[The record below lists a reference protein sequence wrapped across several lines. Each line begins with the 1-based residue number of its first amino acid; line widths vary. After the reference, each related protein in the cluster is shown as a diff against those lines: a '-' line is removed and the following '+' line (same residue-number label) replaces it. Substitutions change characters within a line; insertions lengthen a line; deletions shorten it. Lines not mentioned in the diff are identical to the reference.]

1 MNQDKPKFDPS
12 LTQESMLAEH
22 HGTDLLADIVK
33 AIPPMPPEHGTKVIK
48 NIGWL
53 INQARA
59 LDKQK
64 IEELETEN
72 TRLKEH
78 KDFLEKFRTDHIA
91 LAKFRAMIG
100 SNADYPHNDCSKW
113 TNTEWAKQTIDSWKR
128 DRDSCI
134 DLESKVQLLKAALK
148 PAAEKW
154 RYSGFTKAGANPT
167 TEYFDIRVTREE
179 LAAMHTAYHDT

>member
-1 MNQDKPKFDPS
+1 MTQDEPNFDPS
-12 LTQESMLAEH
+12 LTQESMTAEH
-22 HGTDLLADIVK
+22 YKPDLLADIVK

-48 NIGWL
+48 HVDWL

-59 LDKQK
+59 ADKRK
-64 IEELETEN
+64 IEEL
-72 TRLKEH
+72 K
-78 KDFLEKFRTDHIA
+78 
-91 LAKFRAMIG
+91 AK
-100 SNADYPHNDCSKW
+100 
-113 TNTEWAKQTIDSWKR
+113 
-128 DRDSCI
+128 
-134 DLESKVQLLKAALK
+134 VLLLREALK